1 MFVIYSFLE
10 SILQLVNESYNK
22 DQKKNDKEKTKN
34 HNNINNDN
42 YYYNNNQLNFSLA
55 KKISMFDNQE
65 ENIFKIYITNIDQL
79 IFVKI
84 LNQILVFTI
93 LILSASILCK
103 MYENFPRIEKKKKK
117 IKRKKNNSYTQMCTD
132 QIFNISKKKLFSSKK
147 YSKINVRQQM
157 NDICDHINSDSFIED
172 NNMSYNFKNNE
183 KILYSSKYIIT
194 PYNLCKYKL
203 RCFSKKKLDHLKF
216 HEENLVRMKADR
228 DYMCTSNKKRKN
240 KKNMDNENNM
250 YYNNNK
256 KNDYNN
262 NNNYYY
268 YNHLDF
274 NKNKSIAPLR
284 HTYINNT
291 YDVPSRERQLI
302 FPEQKNK
309 NKNKKNDIKNFVKAY
324 NTTNYCNVD
333 NRLQNFLMSH
343 INNNND
349 DNIFFYRKILI
360 YEFLDNYFISF
371 FLFYFLKYK
380 VTKNYND
387 IYASKKQRDDF
398 IYILLVHFQNH
409 IEMIIN
415 TYINNKWTLKGK
427 EENNPF
433 DLYNKY
439 KMKYSVI
446 HRYFIVKLC
455 PLNNYNI
462 DFEKKYE
469 FNNIKQNNFRQTPFY
484 INLEQYNNLN
494 VMSFYQFI
502 FQSILKYENY
512 YYPYFSFLSA
522 LQLNIY

>member
-1 MFVIYSFLE
+1 
-10 SILQLVNESYNK
+10 
-22 DQKKNDKEKTKN
+22 
-34 HNNINNDN
+34 
-42 YYYNNNQLNFSLA
+42 
-55 KKISMFDNQE
+55 
-65 ENIFKIYITNIDQL
+65 
-79 IFVKI
+79 
-84 LNQILVFTI
+84 
-93 LILSASILCK
+93 
-103 MYENFPRIEKKKKK
+103 
-117 IKRKKNNSYTQMCTD
+117 
-132 QIFNISKKKLFSSKK
+132 
-147 YSKINVRQQM
+147 
-157 NDICDHINSDSFIED
+157 
-172 NNMSYNFKNNE
+172 
-183 KILYSSKYIIT
+183 
-194 PYNLCKYKL
+194 
-203 RCFSKKKLDHLKF
+203 
-216 HEENLVRMKADR
+216 
-228 DYMCTSNKKRKN
+228 
-240 KKNMDNENNM
+240 
-250 YYNNNK
+250 
-256 KNDYNN
+256 
-262 NNNYYY
+262 
-268 YNHLDF
+268 
-274 NKNKSIAPLR
+274 
-284 HTYINNT
+284 
-291 YDVPSRERQLI
+291 
-302 FPEQKNK
+302 
-309 NKNKKNDIKNFVKAY
+309 
-324 NTTNYCNVD
+324 
-333 NRLQNFLMSH
+333 MSH

-469 FNNIKQNNFRQTPFY
+469 FNNIKQNNFRQIPFY